1 MATTSSRAFYRSR
14 QVLHALWPRIP
25 AEELEYALQLMTDAE
40 ERLFRAMQRRDQ
52 RHALEVMR
60 RLRVSIEERDMLIA
74 ALLHD
79 CGKGDVPVW
88 LRIVHVAV
96 PRFGRIVGRE
106 DHPGWRGAA
115 HRLHRHVEISARL
128 VQEAGCSELT
138 VRLVGGTH
146 EEHEAHLAHLLRTA
160 DDAS

>member
-1 MATTSSRAFYRSR
+1 MATTSSRALYRSR
-14 QVLHALWPRIP
+14 QVVHALWPRIP
-25 AEELEYALQLMTDAE
+25 AEDLAYAHELMTAVE
-40 ERLFRAMQRRDQ
+40 ARLFNAMQRRDQ

-60 RLRVSIEERDMLIA
+60 RLRVTTDERDLLIA

-88 LRIVHVAV
+88 LRIVHVVA
-96 PRFGRIVGRE
+96 PRFGRAAGKE
-106 DHPGWRGAA
+106 GDKGWRGAA
-115 HRLHRHVEISARL
+115 YRLHRHVEISARL
-128 VQEAGCSELT
+128 VQEAGCSALT

-146 EEHEAHLAHLLRTA
+146 TADEAPFAAMLWAA